1 MHHHHHKTTHNIF
14 KPIEHH
20 HTSSHNI
27 FKPIEHHHITSS
39 HNIFKP
45 IEHHQSPPLQIRNP
59 FFKPHP
65 IELKP
70 ITIHQTHDNITH
82 HNSIH
87 HNNQQPAKPTTTIFS
102 KGEQV
107 AATVDKILTP
117 DNSYLLFIGCG
128 VLVALYLTTN
138 K

>member
-1 MHHHHHKTTHNIF
+1 MHHHHHKATHNIF
-14 KPIEHH
+14 KPVEHH
-20 HTSSHNI
+20 HSSSHNI
-27 FKPIEHHHITSS
+27 FKPIEHHH
-39 HNIFKP
+39 
-45 IEHHQSPPLQIRNP
+45 QPPPPQIRHP

-70 ITIHQTHDNITH
+70 ITIQTHPLHHNITH

-87 HNNQQPAKPTTTIFS
+87 HNNQQPTKPITTIFS

-107 AATVDKILTP
+107 AATVDKVLTP

-128 VLVALYLTTN
+128 ILVALYFKKNL
-138 K
+138 